1 MSTTERLIYLPLG
14 GAGEIGMNA
23 YVYGYGEAGREK
35 LIVVDL
41 GVTFPDMGST
51 PGVDL
56 IFPDISWLEARRHD
70 IEGIFI
76 THAHEDHVGAIG
88 HLWDKLGAP
97 IYARSFTSHIARRKM
112 ADQGHPEALVK
123 TAEAWPSQIEI
134 GAFQVAFIPISHSIP
149 ESSGLL
155 ISTPAGRIIHTGD
168 FKMDETPMV
177 GEAFDPALW
186 EEVSKDGVKAL
197 VCDSTNV
204 FSEHAG
210 RSEASLGKNIEAL
223 VASAPEMVVAT
234 TFASNV
240 ARVKTL
246 AEAGV
251 RAGRSICLMGRAM
264 RTMIEASIET
274 GVLKDF
280 PTVVTPEDAKSI
292 PRVHLMLLA
301 TGSQGERRAA
311 TAQLAHGKFQGME
324 LREGDLFLFSSKT
337 IPGNEKDVIRIINQ
351 LSEKG
356 VDVVDDS
363 NGTYHVSGHANRPD
377 LQRMHEI
384 TKPQCIIPMHGE
396 HRHLR
401 AHQKLAEASG
411 HASVVCVNGMMLDLS
426 GNAPKVVEYV
436 ETGRVYL
443 DGTVQ
448 YGALD
453 GIMRER
459 IKMAMNG
466 LVHVNIVMDDED
478 DFFAEPWVE
487 IRGLPTTG
495 RSHGAL
501 EDILEEDVSQF
512 LGRAKQ
518 KTRQDDDA
526 LEDEVRKIVRQ
537 TTLSELGKKPEVS
550 VTISRLI

>member
-1 MSTTERLIYLPLG
+1 M
-14 GAGEIGMNA
+14 
-23 YVYGYGEAGREK
+23 
-35 LIVVDL
+35 
-41 GVTFPDMGST
+41 
-51 PGVDL
+51 
-56 IFPDISWLEARRHD
+56 
-70 IEGIFI
+70 
-76 THAHEDHVGAIG
+76 DH
-88 HLWDKLGAP
+88 
-97 IYARSFTSHIARRKM
+97 
-112 ADQGHPEALVK
+112 
-123 TAEAWPSQIEI
+123 
-134 GAFQVAFIPISHSIP
+134 
-149 ESSGLL
+149 
-155 ISTPAGRIIHTGD
+155 
-168 FKMDETPMV
+168 
-177 GEAFDPALW
+177 
-186 EEVSKDGVKAL
+186 
-197 VCDSTNV
+197 
-204 FSEHAG
+204 
-210 RSEASLGKNIEAL
+210 
-223 VASAPEMVVAT
+223 
-234 TFASNV
+234 
-240 ARVKTL
+240 
-246 AEAGV
+246 
-251 RAGRSICLMGRAM
+251 
-264 RTMIEASIET
+264 
-274 GVLKDF
+274 
-280 PTVVTPEDAKSI
+280 
-292 PRVHLMLLA
+292 
-301 TGSQGERRAA
+301 
-311 TAQLAHGKFQGME
+311 
-324 LREGDLFLFSSKT
+324 
-337 IPGNEKDVIRIINQ
+337 
-351 LSEKG
+351 
-356 VDVVDDS
+356 S

-537 TTLSELGKKPEVS
+537 TTHSELGKKPEVS
-550 VTISRLI
+550 VTISRLV